1 MIVRDI
7 ADLCLFIGNAIHDKA
22 CGKKESTTMAVRPAE
37 PTFTELF
44 TPKLVTI
51 LREGYGLLDL
61 RARCRRGTD
70 RRHVALPL
78 SMAIVIAPA

>member
-1 MIVRDI
+1 MGVKYRAGSNRYQFLTMVDVIDI
-7 ADLCLFIGNAIHDKA
+7 DDCERHSRFYAFLHRRQRYPAIKA

-51 LREGYGLLDL
+51 LREG
-61 RARCRRGTD
+61 
-70 RRHVALPL
+70 
-78 SMAIVIAPA
+78 